1 MKIAQATEGGIGLQP
16 VGVFRPEHPERLRIE
31 KIPFSLCKNPVKETH
46 LGRHDRLVIHDIL
59 FVQSVGGVVDSGAAD
74 RRWAAPGS
82 RGALPVGGR
91 ALNTIL
97 LTSLAPLAIV
107 ALSWLALGERIS
119 RVQGLGLLTSL
130 GGAVVLILHGDA
142 EALVSLRFNA
152 GDLWMLLAV
161 ALWTV
166 YSVLLRRRPEHVP
179 PLALH
184 TASVGAGTL
193 WMLPLFGWEAVRGAG
208 LPTALS
214 AWLAIGFVAVF
225 SSAIAHALWVRGVA
239 SIGPN
244 RASVFIHLMPLFG
257 AVLAITFLGEEV
269 AAYHVL
275 GAALVLVG
283 VILSSRKWR
292 RRSAAGAAA
301 QPSSVHV
308 GGVGDATRLKLA
320 LPIEPQ

>member
-1 MKIAQATEGGIGLQP
+1 MQTGTAVTTRTLVDPTYVALTVTALLWSSNFVIGRAIHEAVTPATMNFLRWALALVVLLP
-16 VGVFRPEHPERLRIE
+16 VTLVDLR
-31 KIPFSLCKNPVKETH
+31 
-46 LGRHDRLVIHDIL
+46 RHRLVLLRNWRLIALLGLTGI
-59 FVQSVGGVVDSGAAD
+59 AAFQTLCYF
-74 RRWAAPGS
+74 
-82 RGALPVGGR
+82 ALTQTT

-119 RVQGLGLLTSL
+119 RLQGLGLLTSL
-130 GGAVVLILHGDA
+130 AGAIVLILHGDA
-142 EALVSLRFNA
+142 EALVSLRFNS

-208 LPTALS
+208 LPTELS

-257 AVLAITFLGEEV
+257 AALAITFLGEEI
-269 AAYHVL
+269 ASYHVL

-283 VILSSRKWR
+283 VILSSRR
-292 RRSAAGAAA
+292 
-301 QPSSVHV
+301 
-308 GGVGDATRLKLA
+308 
-320 LPIEPQ
+320 

>member
-1 MKIAQATEGGIGLQP
+1 MQTGTAATTRTLLDPTYVALTVTALLWSSNFVIG
-16 VGVFRPEHPERLRIE
+16 RA
-31 KIPFSLCKNPVKETH
+31 
-46 LGRHDRLVIHDIL
+46 IHEAVTPATMNFL
-59 FVQSVGGVVDSGAAD
+59 
-74 RRWAAPGS
+74 RWALALVVL
-82 RGALPVGGR
+82 LPVTLVDLRRHRSVLLRNWRLIALLGLTGIAAFQTLCYFALTQTT

-119 RVQGLGLLTSL
+119 RVQGLGLITSL

-142 EALVSLRFNA
+142 EALVSLRFNS

-166 YSVLLRRRPEHVP
+166 YSVLLRRRPEQVP

-208 LPTALS
+208 LPTELS

-257 AVLAITFLGEEV
+257 AVLAITFLGEEL

-283 VILSSRKWR
+283 VILSSRR
-292 RRSAAGAAA
+292 
-301 QPSSVHV
+301 
-308 GGVGDATRLKLA
+308 
-320 LPIEPQ
+320 

>member
-1 MKIAQATEGGIGLQP
+1 MQTGTATTRTLLDPTYVALTVTALLWSSNFVIG
-16 VGVFRPEHPERLRIE
+16 RA
-31 KIPFSLCKNPVKETH
+31 
-46 LGRHDRLVIHDIL
+46 IHEAVTPATMNFL
-59 FVQSVGGVVDSGAAD
+59 
-74 RRWAAPGS
+74 RWALALVVL
-82 RGALPVGGR
+82 LPVTLVDLRRHRLALLRSWRLIALLGLTGIAAFQTLCYLALTQTT

-283 VILSSRKWR
+283 VILSSRR
-292 RRSAAGAAA
+292 
-301 QPSSVHV
+301 
-308 GGVGDATRLKLA
+308 
-320 LPIEPQ
+320 

>member
-1 MKIAQATEGGIGLQP
+1 MSRESRNTDLWKFRLYFALYIGGGGFISPFLPLFYEQVGLTGTQM
-16 VGVFRPEHPERLRIE
+16 
-31 KIPFSLCKNPVKETH
+31 
-46 LGRHDRLVIHDIL
+46 
-59 FVQSVGGVVDSGAAD
+59 
-74 RRWAAPGS
+74 
-82 RGALPVGGR
+82 
-91 ALNTIL
+91 
-97 LTSLAPLAIV
+97 
-107 ALSWLALGERIS
+107 
-119 RVQGLGLLTSL
+119 GLLTSL
-130 GGAVVLILHGDA
+130 GGAVVLILHGDM
-142 EALVSLRFNA
+142 EALVSLRFNS

-208 LPTALS
+208 LPTELS

-257 AVLAITFLGEEV
+257 AVLAITFLGEELAV
-269 AAYHVL
+269 YHVL

-283 VILSSRKWR
+283 VVLSSRR
-292 RRSAAGAAA
+292 
-301 QPSSVHV
+301 
-308 GGVGDATRLKLA
+308 
-320 LPIEPQ
+320 

>member
-1 MKIAQATEGGIGLQP
+1 MHTGTAGNTRTLFDPTYVALTVTALLWSSNFVIGRAMHEAVTPATMNFL
-16 VGVFRPEHPERLRIE
+16 
-31 KIPFSLCKNPVKETH
+31 
-46 LGRHDRLVIHDIL
+46 
-59 FVQSVGGVVDSGAAD
+59 
-74 RRWAAPGS
+74 RWALALIVL
-82 RGALPVGGR
+82 LPVTLVDLRRHRTVLLRHWKLIASLGLTGIAAFQTLCYFALTQTT

-119 RVQGLGLLTSL
+119 RVQGLGLITSL
-130 GGAVVLILHGDA
+130 GGAAVLILHGEA
-142 EALVSLRFNA
+142 EALASLRFNT
-152 GDLWMLLAV
+152 GDLLMLLAV
-161 ALWTV
+161 VLWTV
-166 YSVLLRRRPEHVP
+166 YSVLLRGRPAEVP

-193 WMLPLFGWEAVRGAG
+193 WMLPLFGWETALGRG
-208 LPTALS
+208 LPTEPS

-244 RASVFIHLMPLFG
+244 RAGVFIHLMPLFG

-283 VILSSRKWR
+283 VVLSSRR
-292 RRSAAGAAA
+292 
-301 QPSSVHV
+301 
-308 GGVGDATRLKLA
+308 
-320 LPIEPQ
+320 

>member
-1 MKIAQATEGGIGLQP
+1 MQTGTAATSRTLLDPTYVALTVTALLWSSNFVIG
-16 VGVFRPEHPERLRIE
+16 RA
-31 KIPFSLCKNPVKETH
+31 
-46 LGRHDRLVIHDIL
+46 IHEAVTPATMNFL
-59 FVQSVGGVVDSGAAD
+59 
-74 RRWAAPGS
+74 RWALALLVL
-82 RGALPVGGR
+82 LPVTLVDLRRHRSVLLRNWKLIALLGLTGIAAFQTLCYFALTQTT

-119 RVQGLGLLTSL
+119 RVQGLGLVTSL
-130 GGAVVLILHGDA
+130 GGAVVLILHGDV
-142 EALVSLRFNA
+142 EALVSLRFNS

-166 YSVLLRRRPEHVP
+166 YSVLLRSRPEQVP

-208 LPTALS
+208 LPTELS

-257 AVLAITFLGEEV
+257 AVLAITFLGEEI
-269 AAYHVL
+269 ASYHVL

-283 VILSSRKWR
+283 VILSSRK
-292 RRSAAGAAA
+292 
-301 QPSSVHV
+301 
-308 GGVGDATRLKLA
+308 
-320 LPIEPQ
+320 